1 MWEKHTHTDALAAHN
16 GFLYD
21 TRFLST
27 NTLPITVYYYYYRKN
42 RLGVSLYF
50 SLQRKKNGR
59 FATVNRVV
67 YCVCVCVRY
76 LTTTKKNEVSILFF
90 VCPYFSSV
98 RITGV
103 LVELPNLSMLHTFT
117 SAVRFLRGISATQME
132 QNRVK

>member
-50 SLQRKKNGR
+50 SLQRKKKR
-59 FATVNRVV
+59 SVRDREPRCLL
-67 YCVCVCVRY
+67 CVCVCSVSY
-76 LTTTKKNEVSILFF
+76 DYEKKRSVHTFLRVSILFF
-90 VCPYFSSV
+90 CAHYRSASRASESFDVTYFYIGGTIPAWYFRHSNG
-98 RITGV
+98 T
-103 LVELPNLSMLHTFT
+103 
-117 SAVRFLRGISATQME
+117 
-132 QNRVK
+132 K